1 MRIEHERHLT
11 PGECDDLAV
20 STAPR
25 RCRITDELEK
35 ETLLEL
41 AQCYRDLA
49 QMKRLV
55 LHKVN

>member
-1 MRIEHERHLT
+1 VLARSRPEHARIGLQQAAAIRN
-11 PGECDDLAV
+11 
-20 STAPR
+20 
-25 RCRITDELEK
+25 ELEK

-55 LHKVN
+55 LRKVN